1 MKISIVTATYNSGE
15 SLRDT
20 LESVLSQTYDDYE
33 HIIVDGGST
42 DNTLDILREYEPRY
56 NGRLKWHS
64 EPDRGIYDAMNKGIA
79 RATGELVGLLNSDDF
94 YTSDDVLASI
104 AESYK
109 SGGWM
114 PCMATCVMS
123 IPTTSK
129 RWCAVTAPHRS
140 AAGRCASVSCL
151 PIRHSTVA
159 EVCICVSG
167 CLTCALRLPLISS
180 SC

>member
-94 YTSDDVLASI
+94 YTSD
-104 AESYK
+104 E
-109 SGGWM
+109 
-114 PCMATCVMS
+114 
-123 IPTTSK
+123 
-129 RWCAVTAPHRS
+129 
-140 AAGRCASVSCL
+140 GRCRVWRRVLCPSPRPQKDGAPLQLGIVQPLEDAPRLHACPSVILLSQKCVYASRDV
-151 PIRHSTVA
+151 
-159 EVCICVSG
+159 
-167 CLTCALRLPLISS
+167 
-180 SC
+180 

>member
-64 EPDRGIYDAMNKGIA
+64 EPDRGIYDAMNKGIT

-104 AESYK
+104 AENYQ
-109 SGGWM
+109 SGG
-114 PCMATCVMS
+114 
-123 IPTTSK
+123 
-129 RWCAVTAPHRS
+129 
-140 AAGRCASVSCL
+140 GRCRVWRRVLCPSPRPQEDGASLQLRIVQPLEDAPRFHACPSVIL
-151 PIRHSTVA
+151 LSQK
-159 EVCICVSG
+159 CVYAS
-167 CLTCALRLPLISS
+167 RDV
-180 SC
+180 

>member
-1 MKISIVTATYNSGE
+1 MKISIVTATYNSGV

-56 NGRLKWHS
+56 KGRLKWHS
-64 EPDRGIYDAMNKGIA
+64 EPDRGIYDAMNKGII

-109 SGGWM
+109 SGGGCRVWRRVLC
-114 PCMATCVMS
+114 PSQRPQKDGATLQLRIVQPLEDAPRLYASPSVILLSQKCVY
-123 IPTTSK
+123 
-129 RWCAVTAPHRS
+129 
-140 AAGRCASVSCL
+140 AS
-151 PIRHSTVA
+151 RHV
-159 EVCICVSG
+159 
-167 CLTCALRLPLISS
+167 
-180 SC
+180 

>member
-94 YTSDDVLASI
+94 YTSDGLYRRKLSIGRGGCRVWRRVLCPSPRPQKDGAPLQFRIVQPLEDAPRLHACPSVILLSQKCVYASRDV
-104 AESYK
+104 
-109 SGGWM
+109 
-114 PCMATCVMS
+114 
-123 IPTTSK
+123 
-129 RWCAVTAPHRS
+129 
-140 AAGRCASVSCL
+140 
-151 PIRHSTVA
+151 
-159 EVCICVSG
+159 
-167 CLTCALRLPLISS
+167 
-180 SC
+180 

>member
-1 MKISIVTATYNSGE
+1 MKISIVTATYNSGV

-56 NGRLKWHS
+56 KGRLKWHS
-64 EPDRGIYDAMNKGIA
+64 EPDRGIYDAMNKGII

-109 SGGWM
+109 SGGGCRVWRRVLC
-114 PCMATCVMS
+114 PS
-123 IPTTSK
+123 QRPQK
-129 RWCAVTAPHRS
+129 RWCDVTAPHRS
-140 AAGRCASVSCL
+140 AAGRCASALCQ

-159 EVCICVSG
+159 EVCICVSA
-167 CLTCALRLPLISS
+167 CLTCALRLLPISS